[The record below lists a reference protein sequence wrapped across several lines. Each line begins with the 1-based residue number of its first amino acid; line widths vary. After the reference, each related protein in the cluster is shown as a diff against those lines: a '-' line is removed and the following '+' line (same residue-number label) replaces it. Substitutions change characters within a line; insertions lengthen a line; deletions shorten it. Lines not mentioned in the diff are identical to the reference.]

1 MFAKQKT
8 EKEFEEDSKDQLFK
22 MLKSDNK
29 EKPNYNRDDLSQR
42 KRIFELKQ
50 QVLEMDE
57 ESELSEEQ
65 QNIRDLV
72 NLYSKYDILFTDF
85 NYNKRELEKMK
96 EKEEI
101 QFNKI
106 RKLKEDIDELDTNC
120 KQLISETNDLDNQ
133 IENLKKQNSKIKND
147 FYMYKFRIVSIIV
160 LIFTIIIAIYLN
172 NNSYIW

>member
-42 KRIFELKQ
+42 KRFFELKQ

-96 EKEEI
+96 EKDEI
-101 QFNKI
+101 QSNKI

-133 IENLKKQNSKIKND
+133 IENLKKQNSKIKID

>member
-1 MFAKQKT
+1 MFTKKKT
-8 EKEFEEDSKDQLFK
+8 EKEFEEDSKNHLFK

-57 ESELSEEQ
+57 ESELSEDQ

-133 IENLKKQNSKIKND
+133 ILNLKKENTKLQND

-160 LIFTIIIAIYLN
+160 LIFTIIIGIYLS